1 MSESHEA
8 EARSV
13 DRREFLKR
21 VAAAGAAT
29 LIPSL
34 AAAQSAAPP
43 APPAPPASTAAPAP
57 LPPATPEGSSADA
70 RALTEILR
78 RRWPDRF
85 TEAQWDSITGDFDG
99 DIAAGKRLRSAKLAN
114 GDEPDFT
121 FRA

>member
-21 VAAAGAAT
+21 VAAAGAAA

-43 APPAPPASTAAPAP
+43 APPAGTAPPAPAP
-57 LPPATPEGSSADA
+57 PAAPEGSSADA

-99 DIAAGKRLRSAKLAN
+99 DISAGKRLRSAKLAN

-121 FRA
+121 FHA